1 MITLHHLENSA
12 SIRILWL
19 LEETGVEHEMVM
31 YDRDPATMLAPDA
44 FKALSPFG
52 TAPLLTDGDVA
63 ISESAAIID
72 YVLDRLPDSDLRPG
86 ADDPLRADY
95 LFWFHAAGAT
105 VQPLL
110 TMRFV
115 HGIASERAPFFVRGV
130 AKGVLGAVDK
140 AFTGPR
146 LSAAFTALEA
156 QLTDNE
162 FIAGDRFT
170 AADIAFGY
178 TLYMARLRGG
188 LLEPYPAL
196 SGYIERMTQRPAWL
210 RALERDGKFMGVPG

>member
-19 LEETGVEHEMVM
+19 LEELGIEHQLVM
-31 YDRDPATMLAPDA
+31 YDRDPVTMLAPDE

-72 YVLDRLPDSDLRPG
+72 YVLDRAPESDLRPG
-86 ADDPLRADY
+86 PDDPLRADY

-110 TMRFV
+110 TTQFV
-115 HGIASERAPFFVRGV
+115 HGIAGERAPFIVRGV

-146 LSAAFTALEA
+146 LKAALSALNE
-156 QLTDNE
+156 QLTVHD
-162 FIAGDRFT
+162 FIAGNRFT
-170 AADIAFGY
+170 TADIAFGY
-178 TLYMARLRGG
+178 TLYMARLREG
-188 LLEPYPAL
+188 LLDPYP
-196 SGYIERMTQRPAWL
+196 SVTDYVERMVQRPAWL
-210 RALERDGKFMGVPG
+210 RALERDGKFVGLPR